1 MSSQALQA
9 HLDLAGKVLD
19 DPPALLPWNRSYSP
33 GSNGEDC
40 ADLSTSMKFGTD
52 VDQNILNSFF
62 DGAEAGAQWGYH
74 ICQIQDGHLPL
85 FDSIIT
91 L

>member
-1 MSSQALQA
+1 MEHLESSIYM
-9 HLDLAGKVLD
+9 
-19 DPPALLPWNRSYSP
+19 YSP

-62 DGAEAGAQWGYH
+62 EGAEAGAQWGHH
-74 ICQIQDGHLPL
+74 ICQIQDGRLPL

>member
-1 MSSQALQA
+1 MDVQI
-9 HLDLAGKVLD
+9 
-19 DPPALLPWNRSYSP
+19 YSKSEDIDSMLNP
-33 GSNGEDC
+33 TVISPDSNGEDC

-62 DGAEAGAQWGYH
+62 EGAEAGAQWGHH
-74 ICQIQDGHLPL
+74 ICQIQDGRLPL